1 MAQKKV
7 VLTTYIDDLTG
18 DELTEDQVHTVS
30 FGWSGTQYE
39 IDLSKAGADK
49 LEKFIKPYVEAGR
62 RVGATRGRPRG
73 SSSSSSRANTGSGR
87 GKEELQTIR
96 EWAVKNGYEVSP
108 RGRIKA
114 EILEAFDAAHAS
126 KPAFSSA

>member
-18 DELTEDQVHTVS
+18 DELAEDQVHTVS

-39 IDLSKAGADK
+39 IDLSKAGAEK
-49 LEKFIKPYVEAGR
+49 LEKLIKPYVDAGR
-62 RVGATRGRPRG
+62 RVGSTRGRPRG
-73 SSSSSSRANTGSGR
+73 GSASSSRPNTGSGR
-87 GKEELQTIR
+87 SKEELQAIR
-96 EWAVKNGYEVSP
+96 DWAVKNGHEVSP

-114 EILEAFDAAHAS
+114 DVLEAFDAAHES